1 MGFSIAALPCTVR
14 SLSMLPLLPASLVD
28 LNNGESLFG
37 EKEQARLLAGEQLPC
52 MLLVLLDK
60 LTLFSLARWYGTWP
74 GCALCKLAG
83 WNGVVAVCVAFTV
96 TALV

>member
-1 MGFSIAALPCTVR
+1 MGFSIAALPFTVR
-14 SLSMLPLLPASLVD
+14 SLSMLPLLQVSLVD
-28 LNNGESLFG
+28 LNNGESLLG

-60 LTLFSLARWYGTWP
+60 LTLFSLARWYGTWL

-83 WNGVVAVCVAFTV
+83 SNGVPK
-96 TALV
+96 

>member
-1 MGFSIAALPCTVR
+1 MKQTCNFALD
-14 SLSMLPLLPASLVD
+14 SWQHKSGSFLPASLVD

-60 LTLFSLARWYGTWP
+60 LTLFSLARWYGTWL
-74 GCALCKLAG
+74 GCALCKLAP
-83 WNGVVAVCVAFTV
+83 TV
-96 TALV
+96 LLLLTWPSL